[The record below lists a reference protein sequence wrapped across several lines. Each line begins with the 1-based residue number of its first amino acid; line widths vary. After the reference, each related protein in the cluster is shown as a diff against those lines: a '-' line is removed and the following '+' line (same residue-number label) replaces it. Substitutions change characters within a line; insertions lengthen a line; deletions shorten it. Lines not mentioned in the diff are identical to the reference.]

1 MAESIHQAQGKLLYA
16 FFFCLPL
23 AICCTC
29 VQENVGNWPL
39 FKPDSEWTCECKW
52 MLSCYLLKQ
61 TCMLLFTGI
70 SSNAIFVFCQ
80 CLFSMC
86 FFSLVIYVIMLFVWE
101 LHISTL
107 LHFVN
112 VGTNWKAVGELLT
125 SSEDMVLESWFQV
138 LYADGYSCY
147 FCFPS
152 ILLIVLACCQ
162 DATEA
167 F

>member
-1 MAESIHQAQGKLLYA
+1 MNHAKIWSLNAAQVMFSQVKKGGGICFFWLVTFLFFLTESNAELGHWHDASTIKYKNISHRHGRIDSSGTGKA
-16 FFFCLPL
+16 AVCFFFFLPL

-39 FKPDSEWTCECKW
+39 FKLDSEWTCECKW

-86 FFSLVIYVIMLFVWE
+86 FFSLVIYMIMLFCLFE
-101 LHISTL
+101 NCI
-107 LHFVN
+107 
-112 VGTNWKAVGELLT
+112 
-125 SSEDMVLESWFQV
+125 
-138 LYADGYSCY
+138 
-147 FCFPS
+147 
-152 ILLIVLACCQ
+152 
-162 DATEA
+162 
-167 F
+167 